1 MTWSER
7 RQNIHPT
14 RSLRFS
20 RREGAVRGCFHM
32 NVLIIGYGSI
42 GARHARL
49 LTALGCDTAV
59 VSERKVDF
67 PVVYPDLATAL
78 AAERQE
84 YVVIANITSRH
95 HDTLLMLAQLGYTG
109 AVLVEK
115 PLFNRYR
122 TLRQYPFRKVFVA
135 YNFRFH
141 PIVRQLKTLLEGET
155 VLSVQ
160 AYVGQYLP
168 EWRPTRDYR
177 ASYSASAEQ
186 GGGVLRDLSHELDY
200 LTWILGGW
208 ERISALGG
216 HLSSLDITSDD
227 VFALMLVTPSC
238 RVVTLQ
244 LNYLDRLTR
253 RFVLVN
259 TSKHTIE
266 VDLVRETLT
275 VDQDSKSFTGGLD
288 YSYRAMHEAILSG
301 NTSALCSLD
310 EGNETLRLI
319 EAAELAAERGEW
331 VER

>member
-1 MTWSER
+1 MTWSGR
-7 RQNIHPT
+7 RRNIPPT
-14 RSLRFS
+14 PSLRFS
-20 RREGAVRGCFHM
+20 RREGAVRGCSHM

-49 LTALGCDTAV
+49 LTALGCNTAV
-59 VSERKVDF
+59 VSERNVDF
-67 PVVYPDLATAL
+67 PVVYPDLASAL

-95 HDTLLMLAQLGYTG
+95 HDTLSMLAQRGYTG
-109 AVLVEK
+109 TVLVEK
-115 PLFNRYR
+115 PLFSRYHE
-122 TLRQYPFRKVFVA
+122 LPQYPFRKVFVA

-141 PIVRQLKTLLEGET
+141 PIIRQLKTFLEGET
-155 VLSVQ
+155 ILSVQ

-208 ERISALGG
+208 QRVSALGG
-216 HLSSLDITSDD
+216 HFSSLDITSDD

-238 RVVTLQ
+238 QVVTLQ
-244 LNYLDRLTR
+244 LNYLDRLAR

-259 TSKHTIE
+259 TSRHTIE
-266 VDLVRETLT
+266 ADLVRETIT
-275 VDQDSKSFTGGLD
+275 VDRDSKSFTGGMH

-301 NTSALCSLD
+301 DADTLCSLD

-319 EAAELAAERGEW
+319 EAAELAAERREW